1 MSEAL
6 VPGETLDWPTFARF
20 THQHKFYFLLSEI
33 SIKIPN
39 FVTKATPHYRM
50 VEFVFMAKKT
60 KSYSLVQATD
70 ALEQLGQRGTSA
82 SEFIYD
88 LLRIFAGYGD
98 GQIRRTK
105 DGAGNLAKDDETVL
119 IKNLVAYRQA
129 PVNALDGDCSK
140 MYDII
145 NSMHDDAKIVKQSP
159 RLYITSDGVHVV
171 AYDPKENDWYE
182 NSIELLWKDFE
193 FFTPLAG
200 IEKIQFTEEA
210 EADVK
215 SAELMAKLFDDIRR
229 YNNIRDPQT
238 VHALNVFMSRLL
250 FCFFAEDTGLFPDEN
265 LFTNTIKTHTKEDGS
280 DLGEFIDRAFLAMST
295 NAPVVLS
302 TLPKLYEVFPHVNG
316 GLFRDRYPI
325 PVLSRRARTLILNC
339 GEYNWKEINPD
350 IFGSMIQAV
359 ITPEQRAGLGMHY
372 TSVPNIEKVIRPLF
386 FNALEEEFEAA
397 CAEAREKMAKKINH
411 ERASQRLRT
420 LLTRLSQ
427 IKFFDPACGSG
438 NFLIISYKRL
448 RELEIR
454 IWKALRDITGVAIL
468 PFPNI
473 TLTQFYGI
481 ELDEYACDT
490 ATLSLWLAEHQMNVK
505 FYDAFGYQS
514 ETLPLKP
521 SGHIVCGNACR
532 LDWNT
537 VCPHTPEDEVY
548 IMGNPPY
555 LGSTMQNK
563 EQKEDKQIAI
573 GHFKSYKDLDYIAIW
588 FYKAAEYIK
597 DSHSKAAFVS
607 TNSICQ
613 GEQVSMLWTPIF
625 AMSIE
630 IGYAVTSFKW
640 SNNAKHA
647 AAVFCIVVGLQAK
660 SNSPKYIISEKNRIQ
675 TNAISCYLTPGTT
688 EIIDKQ
694 SDRISSFVPKMVRGS
709 MASDNGNLILNDEDV
724 NSLTN
729 KYPWTK
735 IIIRPYI
742 GSQEFIQGFQR
753 YCLLV
758 SNDDYMRANTI
769 PELSLRFENVRQ
781 FREKST
787 EKATRLTANKPYS
800 FFFNSYKESN
810 AIIVPSVS
818 SERRTY
824 IPMGYIKNG
833 SVISSTAFS
842 IYDAEKWLLGLL
854 SSYIHN
860 LWVRTVGGRLK
871 TDLRYTATLCYNTFP
886 FPKLTAVQKEELEGL
901 AQNILNIRDENFD
914 MTLGEMYN
922 PETMPEEL
930 RDAHHQLDLAVER
943 IYRPE
948 PFTSD
953 EERLEH
959 LFKLY
964 SKMTKK

>member
-1 MSEAL
+1 
-6 VPGETLDWPTFARF
+6 
-20 THQHKFYFLLSEI
+20 
-33 SIKIPN
+33 
-39 FVTKATPHYRM
+39 
-50 VEFVFMAKKT
+50 MAKKT
-60 KSYSLVQATD
+60 KSYSQVQSTD

-105 DGAGNLAKDDETVL
+105 DGSGNLAKDGETVL
-119 IKNLVAYRQA
+119 IKNLVAYREA
-129 PVNALDGDCSK
+129 VVNTLNGDCSK
-140 MYDII
+140 MYDVI
-145 NSMHDDAKIVKQSP
+145 NAMRDDAKIAKHSP
-159 RLYITSDGVHVV
+159 RLYIVSNGVFVV

-182 NSIELLWKDFE
+182 NSIDLLWKDFE

-200 IEKIQFTEEA
+200 IEKIQFSAEA

-250 FCFFAEDTGLFPDEN
+250 FCFFAEDTGLFPEDN
-265 LFTNTIKTHTKEDGS
+265 LFTNTLRTHTKEDGS
-280 DLGEFIDRAFLAMST
+280 DLAEFIDRAFLAMST
-295 NAPVVLS
+295 NDPAVLS
-302 TLPKLYEVFPHVNG
+302 ILPKLYEVFPYVNG

-339 GEYNWKEINPD
+339 GEYNWREINPD

-359 ITPEQRAGLGMHY
+359 VTPEHRAGLGMHY

-386 FNALEEEFEAA
+386 LDALEEEFEAA
-397 CAEAREKMAKKINH
+397 CNEAREKMAKKANH
-411 ERASQRLRT
+411 DRASQRLRN
-420 LLTRLSQ
+420 LLNRLSN

-438 NFLIISYKRL
+438 NFLIITYKRL

-454 IWKALRDITGVAIL
+454 IWKAMREITGMVLL

-481 ELDEYACDT
+481 ELDEYAAET
-490 ATLSLWLAEHQMNVK
+490 ATLSMWLAEHQMNVK
-505 FYDAFGYQS
+505 FQEELFVLP

-537 VCPHTPEDEVY
+537 VCPHKTEEEVY

-555 LGSTMQNK
+555 VGTKWQNAT
-563 EQKEDKQIAI
+563 QKEDVDIAMPDI
-573 GHFKSYKDLDYIAIW
+573 VYRRKVDYIASW
-588 FYKAAEYIK
+588 FYKASKYIQSTEAK
-597 DSHSKAAFVS
+597 CAFVS

-613 GEQVSMLWTPIF
+613 GEQVGAFWPYILSDLVHINF
-625 AMSIE
+625 CH
-630 IGYAVTSFKW
+630 TSFKW
-640 SNNAKHA
+640 SNNAKFNA
-647 AAVFCIVVGLQAK
+647 GVTCVIIGLSSNKPNKKFIYRQASK
-660 SNSPKYIISEKNRIQ
+660 TSASNINAYLLDAPDIFITSRRSPISD
-675 TNAISCYLTPGTT
+675 LP
-688 EIIDKQ
+688 D
-694 SDRISSFVPKMVRGS
+694 MV
-709 MASDNGNLILNDEDV
+709 
-724 NSLTN
+724 
-729 KYPWTK
+729 K
-735 IIIRPYI
+735 
-742 GSQEFIQGFQR
+742 GSQPTDDGALQLDQLQKEKLLQNYPELSSYIKRYMGADDLINDNFR
-753 YCLLV
+753 YCLWF
-758 SNDDYMRANTI
+758 TKTT
-769 PELSLRFENVRQ
+769 ELRIFEIEPVKERLDAVR
-781 FREKST
+781 KSRLKSSK
-787 EKATRLTANKPYS
+787 EATRKWADRPWLFTEDRQPSVPYL
-800 FFFNSYKESN
+800 
-810 AIIVPSVS
+810 ILPVVS
-818 SERRTY
+818 SERRNY
-824 IPMGYIKNG
+824 IP
-833 SVISSTAFS
+833 VAFNS
-842 IYDAEKWLLGLL
+842 EDIIANTNTQMIPNATLETFAVV

-860 LWVRTVGGRLK
+860 LWMRTVCGRLE
-871 TDLRYTATLCYNTFP
+871 LRYAYSANIVYNNYP
-886 FPKLTAVQKEELEGL
+886 LPKRTTTEKKELERL

-922 PETMPEEL
+922 PESMPDEL
-930 RDAHHQLDLAVER
+930 RKAHHQLDLAVER

-964 SKMTKK
+964 AKMIKK